1 MIFQIHKKRNKL
13 GGKMKTKQTQ
23 KNESS
28 QKLTDFLSKNDVHK
42 KDFAQMIGVTLS
54 YVYSLID
61 NTIPFSTRATTLER
75 IATVMGIPPEE
86 FVEYKSSGEPRIIDS
101 GVKFLQN
108 KQKKLNMTNVQ
119 FLKNFPRQKRSEI
132 VDIWRGALPMPLD
145 FEYLKSICDVLKVK
159 PQEIYPYWEARM
171 RQYLMASGIDLFV
184 NADLI
189 DSMFD
194 GAKKYL
200 KI

>member
-1 MIFQIHKKRNKL
+1 
-13 GGKMKTKQTQ
+13 MKTKTTL

-28 QKLTDFLSKNDVHK
+28 QKLTSFLSSNDVHK

-61 NTIPFSTRATTLER
+61 NTIPFSTRSTTLER
-75 IATVMGIPPEE
+75 IATVMGVPPED
-86 FVEYKSSGEPRIIDS
+86 FIEYKSSGEPRIIDS

-108 KQKKLNMTNVQ
+108 KQKKMNMSNVQ
-119 FLKNFPRQKRSEI
+119 FLKQFPRQKRSEI

-145 FEYLKSICDVLKVK
+145 FEHLKSICDVLKVK
-159 PQEIYPYWEARM
+159 PQEVYPYWEARM
-171 RQYLMASGIDLFV
+171 RQSLMANGIDLFV
-184 NADLI
+184 NADLV
-189 DSMFD
+189 DAMFD

>member
-1 MIFQIHKKRNKL
+1 
-13 GGKMKTKQTQ
+13 MKTKQTQ

-75 IATVMGIPPEE
+75 IATVIGIPPEE

-159 PQEIYPYWEARM
+159 PHEIYPYWEARM

>member
-1 MIFQIHKKRNKL
+1 
-13 GGKMKTKQTQ
+13 
-23 KNESS
+23 
-28 QKLTDFLSKNDVHK
+28 
-42 KDFAQMIGVTLS
+42 
-54 YVYSLID
+54 
-61 NTIPFSTRATTLER
+61 
-75 IATVMGIPPEE
+75 
-86 FVEYKSSGEPRIIDS
+86 
-101 GVKFLQN
+101 
-108 KQKKLNMTNVQ
+108 
-119 FLKNFPRQKRSEI
+119 
-132 VDIWRGALPMPLD
+132 MPLD